1 MSMDG
6 LGLYASALEISTAL
20 TGCKIEKIQQTEK
33 DELILSA
40 RNNGANYRL
49 LLNVSAS
56 DARVHLTQIKKQSP
70 AEAPMFCMLL
80 RKRIT
85 GGRLVNFNQVNMDRV
100 LAIGIESSSEL
111 GDPTRFTLY
120 CELMGKHS
128 NIILADE
135 NGTIVDSI
143 KHISLSMSGV
153 RPILP
158 GMNYQPVP
166 SQDKL
171 DPRVAPQEAFFQA
184 VSGAQNP
191 AKAIAQTFFGIS
203 PKTAEMLLNAVGI
216 DGLYCYFQEFSQTA
230 KVYSLPDQNGGL
242 RDVLPFKPCDEESI
256 KMDSVGAAYDALYEE
271 RERTDWIKRHGTS
284 ARKVIQNNIERCEKK
299 LELYADALNA
309 TDSMEKNRLCGEL
322 LTANLHQLKTGGTCA
337 AVLNYYTDPP
347 EQMLIPLDAQLT
359 PGGNAQR
366 YYKKYQKLKAAR
378 EMALVQRVQTLDELA
393 YLEGQMDNLG
403 NCTAQNEL
411 EELIEELRAQGY
423 IKKVKGER
431 KKQKLPASKP
441 MRFVSSDGIELLV
454 GKNNAQNDQLTL
466 KTALPN
472 EIWLHAKNIPGSHV
486 IIRREGEPPQT
497 TLIEAAAIAAFYSK
511 ARGSENV
518 PVDYTPRKYVKK
530 PSGAKPGMVIYTT
543 NRTVFVTP
551 DETIIKRLQ
560 QGARA

>member
-33 DELILSA
+33 DELILSV

-153 RPILP
+153 RPVLP

-171 DPRVAPQEAFFQA
+171 DPRDAPHEAFFQA

-191 AKAIAQTFFGIS
+191 AKALAQTFFGIS

-216 DGLYCYFQEFSQTA
+216 DGLYRYFQEFSQTA
-230 KVYSLPDQNGGL
+230 KIYSLLDQTGGL

-256 KMDSVGAAYDALYEE
+256 KMGSVGAAYDALYEE

-497 TLIEAAAIAAFYSK
+497 TLIEAATIAAFYSK

-518 PVDYTPRKYVKK
+518 PIDYTPRKYVKK